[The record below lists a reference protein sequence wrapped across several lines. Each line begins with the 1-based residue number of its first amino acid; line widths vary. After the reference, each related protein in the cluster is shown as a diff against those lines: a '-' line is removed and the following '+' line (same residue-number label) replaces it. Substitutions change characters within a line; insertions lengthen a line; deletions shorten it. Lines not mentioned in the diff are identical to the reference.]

1 MRLSFKIVLMI
12 LSIIPLLFAVKG
24 LSSGAAGNNGGV
36 EVSAGLDNQYRY
48 FSGYYLSLFF
58 GVWYVLRDIDTRGT
72 VFRFLVLAIFIGG
85 IGRLISYVQVGVP
98 PADGM
103 IGMVL
108 ELGSPLLV
116 LWHRA
121 IERSAGPVVP

>member
-1 MRLSFKIVLMI
+1 
-12 LSIIPLLFAVKG
+12 
-24 LSSGAAGNNGGV
+24 
-36 EVSAGLDNQYRY
+36 
-48 FSGYYLSLFF
+48 
-58 GVWYVLRDIDTRGT
+58 

-85 IGRLISYVQVGVP
+85 VGRLISYVQVGVP
-98 PADGM
+98 PTDGM

-121 IERSAGPVVP
+121 IEKSAGPVVP